1 MATVAGIKI
10 KTKQTKVR
18 NPALHDEKYTGGEP
32 DWSEEDLAL
41 PDNEFDNK
49 LRRSFYYYNYYYNQ
63 KDARKNIVEY
73 LKRNDKKYTKEQVK
87 AFERSSDKAMPMT
100 ACCIIMAHIRANMPL
115 KTRHIEFLDECI
127 LDAITKA
134 EPEAVEVV
142 AEAKVTVKAPT
153 IQDRLQE
160 KTSEII
166 GELEGHY
173 DDAIVSVKSTFKPYD
188 YLVSNNVVQSQL
200 GKYEAVYTKR
210 KQELEDAMAKKDE
223 QLKEGYSHYKA
234 ADFKRMIA
242 WIDNLMSAIEQY
254 RGVKKSL
261 KKAKVRK
268 APSKE
273 KVIAKLK
280 YAKTDPVLK
289 IVSINPADIVGAS
302 ALWVY
307 NIKSRKLGKY
317 VAAAYQTLNVK
328 GTSITN
334 FDTDKSI
341 SKTLRK
347 PDEKLKEFAKAGK
360 IALRKFIEDIKATET
375 KMNGRIST
383 DVVLLKVE

>member
-73 LKRNDKKYTKEQVK
+73 LKRHEKKYTKEQVK

-100 ACCIIMAHIRANMPL
+100 ACCIIMAHIRASMPL

-134 EPEAVEVV
+134 EPEAVEVTAEKV
-142 AEAKVTVKAPT
+142 AVKAPT

-166 GELEGHY
+166 GDIEGVY
-173 DDAIVSVKSTFKPYD
+173 DDVTKAIKVDFKPYEF
-188 YLVSNNVVQSQL
+188 LVANNVVQSQL
-200 GKYEAVYTKR
+200 GKYETVYSKR
-210 KQELEDAMAKKDE
+210 KQELEDAMAKKDD

-234 ADFKRMIA
+234 SDFKRMIA

-261 KKAKVRK
+261 KKARVKK

-273 KVIAKLK
+273 KVISKLK
-280 YAKTDPVLK
+280 YCKTDPVLK
-289 IVSINPADIVGAS
+289 LVSINPAEIVGAS
-302 ALWVY
+302 ELWTY
-307 NIKSRKLGKY
+307 NTKSRKLGRY
-317 VAAAYQTLNVK
+317 IAVAYQTLTVK
-328 GTSITN
+328 GTSVIN

-341 SKTLRK
+341 QKTLRK
-347 PDEKLKEFAKAGK
+347 PEEKLKEFARAGK
-360 IALRKFIEDIKATET
+360 VQLRKFLDDIKATES
-375 KMNGRIST
+375 KLNGRISA
-383 DVVLLKVE
+383 DIVLLKTV